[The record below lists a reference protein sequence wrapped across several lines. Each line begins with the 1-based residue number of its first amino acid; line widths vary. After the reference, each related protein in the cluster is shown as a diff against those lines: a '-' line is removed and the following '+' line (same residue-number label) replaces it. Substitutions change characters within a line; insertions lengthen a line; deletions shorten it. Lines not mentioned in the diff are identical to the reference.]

1 MLLITIRFLNGV
13 YFLTMGT
20 KKRECLFG
28 EVANYTVGAGL
39 ALPKSNH
46 VSGSITIAD
55 YCRGEVASPLL
66 KTEPEIRKRG
76 GETRPYIGTRKER
89 GMIPLMLRFLF
100 DFCPE

>member
-76 GETRPYIGTRKER
+76 GETPSLYRNPQRTGNDSLDVEI
-89 GMIPLMLRFLF
+89 FV
-100 DFCPE
+100 